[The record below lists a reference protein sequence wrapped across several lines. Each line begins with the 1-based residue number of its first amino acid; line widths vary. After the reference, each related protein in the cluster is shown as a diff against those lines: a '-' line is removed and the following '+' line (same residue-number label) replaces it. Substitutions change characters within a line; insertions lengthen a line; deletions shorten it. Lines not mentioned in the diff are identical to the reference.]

1 MLLSFA
7 LLPLN
12 YMRGCELSLHWHG
25 GEWMVDVPVKSR
37 QRVVDE
43 TSSGINHGP
52 VQFGNTCLFYF
63 TVFLFI
69 IYCQARK

>member
-37 QRVVDE
+37 QRVVEE

-52 VQFGNTCLFYF
+52 FSLEIRVYF
-63 TVFLFI
+63 NLIVFLFI